1 MVVKDVDYECVMWLC
16 YTFIDVLCGV
26 VYMVCVCVLITLLC
40 GVFLYVLTY
49 KKKLSAAKIT
59 RRVMVM
65 NVSHINIFKAP
76 NLFLHWEYFQFIPP
90 IFVSCF
96 SNYHILYPFLPE
108 NLFPSPFQSLF
119 VLEGN
124 PDNNLGQIPQ
134 TPISDIQ

>member
-26 VYMVCVCVLITLLC
+26 VYMVFVCVLITLLC
-40 GVFLYVLTY
+40 VVFLYVVTY

-96 SNYHILYPFLPE
+96 
-108 NLFPSPFQSLF
+108 
-119 VLEGN
+119 
-124 PDNNLGQIPQ
+124 
-134 TPISDIQ
+134 

>member
-1 MVVKDVDYECVMWLC
+1 MSVLCDYMLYIYRCVMWRCVYGMRLC
-16 YTFIDVLCGV
+16 VNNTVMWRVFVRVDVQ
-26 VYMVCVCVLITLLC
+26 
-40 GVFLYVLTY
+40 
-49 KKKLSAAKIT
+49 KKLSAAKIT

-96 SNYHILYPFLPE
+96 SNYHILSPFLPE